1 MTSPEPDAG
10 TTRGQRR
17 GLAGSVVAAVIG
29 GAVAYFATG
38 RVWESTTVE
47 RAAPLLP
54 ETVRTTGSDLVP
66 WASAAA
72 LVGIAGGL
80 ALLATRGRG
89 RFAVA
94 CLVALAGAGAVAGGL
109 RGLFGDSTVGW
120 PLLSV
125 AGGVLVLGAG
135 AFALARGRHWA
146 AMGARYDAPGA
157 REKAHATTGPDA
169 PPTAI
174 WDALDR
180 GDDPTR

>member
-1 MTSPEPDAG
+1 MTA
-10 TTRGQRR
+10 
-17 GLAGSVVAAVIG
+17 VVG

-94 CLVALAGAGAVAGGL
+94 CLVALAGLGAAAGGV
-109 RGLFGDSTVGW
+109 RGLVGDTTFGW

-125 AGGVLVLGAG
+125 AGGALVLGAG
-135 AFALARGRHWA
+135 VVALARGKRWA
-146 AMGARYDAPGA
+146 AMGARYDAPAA
-157 REKAHATTGPDA
+157 RAEAHAATGPDA
-169 PPTAI
+169 PPTAL
-174 WDALDR
+174 WDAMDQ